1 MSAVFLGVG
10 VWLALAGFALQARI
24 KVRMPANLGDKLK
37 VIASRGEVH
46 EFIDFLTAYP
56 AIKASTIVDANDNTL
71 LHMLAEQNQAE
82 MIAYTQVLDI
92 NHHSINIKN
101 KDGIDPI
108 ELATAQG
115 SDAAQRVLTAV
126 ARNVDVML
134 PERVAKVS
142 NRAIA
147 KAVGDGDEVSARIL
161 TEALLCK
168 IASEDKKPGDAVS
181 KALSEPLG
189 VAISK
194 HQNDIFD
201 FLVDTSY
208 PYYESLDR
216 LTMVAVQSDND
227 HAVQFFINYRH
238 STTDRLT
245 DLLGAAVYWRA
256 VKVARVLAE
265 AGADGREW
273 SQMLRLLT
281 GYGAEVSRYHQ
292 RELEKLDL
300 EQFASSTATTII
312 ATLHW
317 QAFVGMTANVRSYHY
332 AVAISRNSLPTFTL
346 RSRLKQCVI

>member
-1 MSAVFLGVG
+1 
-10 VWLALAGFALQARI
+10 
-24 KVRMPANLGDKLK
+24 
-37 VIASRGEVH
+37 
-46 EFIDFLTAYP
+46 
-56 AIKASTIVDANDNTL
+56 
-71 LHMLAEQNQAE
+71 
-82 MIAYTQVLDI
+82 
-92 NHHSINIKN
+92 
-101 KDGIDPI
+101 
-108 ELATAQG
+108 
-115 SDAAQRVLTAV
+115 
-126 ARNVDVML
+126 ML
-134 PERVAKVS
+134 PERVDKVS

-147 KAVGDGDEVSARIL
+147 KAVGDGDEVSAIIL
-161 TEALLCK
+161 TEALVWK

-265 AGADGREW
+265 AGADVRGSIDPVLKGAKKDRDGREW

-300 EQFASSTATTII
+300 I
-312 ATLHW
+312 
-317 QAFVGMTANVRSYHY
+317 VVMN
-332 AVAISRNSLPTFTL
+332 NSLVLQPQL
-346 RSRLKQCVI
+346 